1 LKKHDMSYTV
11 KQDGRNGLLHFKAAQ
26 PLAGYWRYLP
36 SPDLA
41 PYVEHFWTVEW
52 DLPEPQLRET
62 LPYPSA
68 HIILEPGVA
77 LLGGVNTKKFSRML
91 YGRSRVLGAKFRP
104 GGLRPF
110 VAQPV
115 RAFTDKVVALSDI
128 FGAVAGELDRRAL
141 AHTDHAAAIAV
152 VESFLRDRHPR
163 WDEAVGIAAAITE
176 RIANDRDI
184 RQVEQVVQAF
194 GIGKR
199 KLQRLFGDYVGVG
212 PKWIIQR
219 YRLHEAAYR
228 MASAET
234 VAWADVAIELG
245 YADQAHF
252 IRDFKKIVGTSP
264 AEYFKALGASGARGN
279 ADLPARRSGDGA
291 A

>member
-1 LKKHDMSYTV
+1 MILTAASAERLNKRDMSYKV
-11 KQDGRNGLLHFKAAQ
+11 KHDRRNGLLHFKATQ

-91 YGRSRVLGAKFRP
+91 EGRSRVLGAKFRP

-115 RAFTDKVVALSDI
+115 RAFTNKVFALSDI
-128 FGAVAGELDRRAL
+128 FGAAAEGLDRRAL
-141 AHTDHAAAIAV
+141 AHADHAAAIAA
-152 VESFLRDRHPR
+152 VESFLRDLHPR
-163 WDEAVGIAAAITE
+163 WDEAVEVAATITE
-176 RIANDRDI
+176 RIASDRDMK
-184 RQVEQVVQAF
+184 QVEQVVQAF
-194 GIGKR
+194 GIGLR

-219 YRLHEAAYR
+219 YRLHEAAER

-234 VAWADVAIELG
+234 VAWADIAVDLG

-252 IRDFKKIVGTSP
+252 IRDFKKVVGASP
-264 AEYFKALGASGARGN
+264 AEYFKALSAISK
-279 ADLPARRSGDGA
+279 PT
-291 A
+291 